1 MRHAIALKPLR
12 RLARNWGFET
22 NRFVVLFGKRYEKIK
37 KKLAKNSE
45 TNKQSRIILEIK
57 LYKVK

>member
-12 RLARNWGFET
+12 RLTRNWGFET
-22 NRFVVLFGKRYEKIK
+22 NRFVVLFGKRYKMI

-45 TNKQSRIILEIK
+45 TKKQSRIILEIK